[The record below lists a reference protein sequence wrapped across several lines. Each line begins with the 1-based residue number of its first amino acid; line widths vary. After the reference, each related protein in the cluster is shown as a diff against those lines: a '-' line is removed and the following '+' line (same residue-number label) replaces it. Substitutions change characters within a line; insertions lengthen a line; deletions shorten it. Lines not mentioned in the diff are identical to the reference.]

1 VAFGSR
7 RPAGIV
13 HRDALPVAGIPPR
26 ICAMHDHNQCVLT
39 QCMLFLWKI
48 HEAGMMASLH
58 GMNGKS
64 TRKENVMPNS
74 AYKVIDVIGSSETSW
89 EDAAQRAIAVASE
102 SVHNL
107 RVAEVVKLDLKIEA
121 GKVVAY
127 RTRLNLSFR
136 IEH

>member
-1 VAFGSR
+1 M
-7 RPAGIV
+7 I
-13 HRDALPVAGIPPR
+13 
-26 ICAMHDHNQCVLT
+26 
-39 QCMLFLWKI
+39 
-48 HEAGMMASLH
+48 ASLQR
-58 GMNGKS
+58 MNGKS
-64 TRKENVMPNS
+64 ITKENVMPNS

-107 RVAEVVKLDLKIEA
+107 RVAEVVKLDLKIEG

>member
-1 VAFGSR
+1 MR
-7 RPAGIV
+7 RPIGIV
-13 HRDALPVAGIPPR
+13 RRDAQRGAGVPSL
-26 ICAMHDHNQCVLT
+26 ICAMHDHNQCALT
-39 QCMLFLWKI
+39 LCMLFLWKI

-58 GMNGKS
+58 RMNGKS
-64 TRKENVMPNS
+64 TRKENLMPNS

>member
-1 VAFGSR
+1 M
-7 RPAGIV
+7 IV
-13 HRDALPVAGIPPR
+13 LLHR
-26 ICAMHDHNQCVLT
+26 
-39 QCMLFLWKI
+39 
-48 HEAGMMASLH
+48 
-58 GMNGKS
+58 MNEKS
-64 TRKENVMPNS
+64 TNQENVMPNS

>member
-1 VAFGSR
+1 
-7 RPAGIV
+7 
-13 HRDALPVAGIPPR
+13 
-26 ICAMHDHNQCVLT
+26 
-39 QCMLFLWKI
+39 
-48 HEAGMMASLH
+48 
-58 GMNGKS
+58 
-64 TRKENVMPNS
+64 MPNS

-89 EDAAQRAIAVASE
+89 EDAAQRAIAVARE

-107 RVAEVVKLDLKIEA
+107 RVAEVDKLDLKIED